1 MCWTTIKDSQ
11 LGLEAAKIRRSKV
24 YLYCTHLS
32 MGSGKGFPSKLA
44 RFGFSFCMLSAIQYC
59 ARNANVMR

>member
-1 MCWTTIKDSQ
+1 MCWTTVKDSQ
-11 LGLEAAKIRRSKV
+11 LGLEDAQIRRSRV

-44 RFGFSFCMLSAIQYC
+44 KFGLTSCALSAID
-59 ARNANVMR
+59 A